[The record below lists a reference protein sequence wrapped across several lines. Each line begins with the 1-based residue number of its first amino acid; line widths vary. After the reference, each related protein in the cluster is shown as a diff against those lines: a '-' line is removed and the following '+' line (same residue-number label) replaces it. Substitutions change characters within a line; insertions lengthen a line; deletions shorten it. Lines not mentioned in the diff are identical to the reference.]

1 MKRAALLA
9 GLVAAVAI
17 GLASASSADTMSSTT
32 AAAAPTIVTPD
43 SLTWT
48 PVKGIDGAQMAVVY
62 GDPTKAGSTYTMRM
76 KLADG
81 TKVPIHWHDQDERV
95 TVLSGAFMVGV
106 GHSFDVASMKTLG
119 PGSFVFMP
127 AGVHHYAMAKGE
139 TIVQITGPGP
149 FTMNMM
155 K

>member
-1 MKRAALLA
+1 MKRTALLA

-17 GLASASSADTMSSTT
+17 GLASASSADTTSSST
-32 AAAAPTIVTPD
+32 AAAPTIVTPD

-48 PVKGIDGAQMAVVY
+48 PVKGIPGASMAVVY
-62 GDPTKAGSTYTMRM
+62 GDPTKAGSVYTMRL

-95 TVLSGAFMVGV
+95 TVLSGTFMVGV
-106 GHSFDVASMKTLG
+106 GHSFDMASMKALG

-139 TIVQITGPGP
+139 TTVQITGPGP

-155 K
+155 Q

>member
-1 MKRAALLA
+1 MKNATLNFCLAILAVVALA
-9 GLVAAVAI
+9 GVA
-17 GLASASSADTMSSTT
+17 SADTMSSSV
-32 AAAAPTIVTPD
+32 AAAPTIVTPD

-62 GDPTKAGSTYTMRM
+62 GDPTKAGSVYTMRL

-95 TVLSGAFMVGV
+95 TVLSGTFMVGV
-106 GHSFDVASMKTLG
+106 GHSFDMASMKALG
-119 PGSFVFMP
+119 PGSFVFVP

-139 TIVQITGPGP
+139 TIVQVTGPGP